1 MAWEIIIGTATNNI
15 LYKIRESRITRIVWL
30 MCCVGIYQN
39 SGLHMSS
46 DLMGIF
52 VIGILGIVLVNGLY
66 IPMRLLGSRKV
77 TDGVKLWFVLVFVI
91 VTVWSLNCASESG
104 LINIV
109 WGCCKIVIA
118 TLICTGIGLSLW
130 NSLKVHSQE
139 YGSHVI
145 GKKFD
150 DMNGWEF
157 ERWSATWLQR
167 HGFENVTVTSGSGD
181 YGIDVIAYK
190 NNVKYGIQCK
200 KYKGNVGWH
209 AVEEA
214 KAGAEYWGCQKAVVM
229 TNSFFTKQAIHGAS
243 RIGVELWDCDCIEK

>member
-15 LYKIRESRITRIVWL
+15 LYKIRKSRITRIVWL

-39 SGLHMSS
+39 SGLYMSS

-118 TLICTGIGLSLW
+118 MLICTGIGLSLW

-181 YGIDVIAYK
+181 YGADVLCSRNGELYA
-190 NNVKYGIQCK
+190 VQCK
-200 KYKGNVGWH
+200 KYSGKVPYR
-209 AVEEA
+209 AVEEVVCA
-214 KAGAEYWGCQKAVVM
+214 KNYYGTDRALIF
-229 TNSFFTKQAIHGAS
+229 TNSELTPQADEAAKKLGVIVYDGAV
-243 RIGVELWDCDCIEK
+243 ICK